1 MSDKKRQKIYEALVE
16 GAYHGLTDE
25 SLHKFTVE
33 RCPKTTKKNIVLA
46 SRLALEDPHVK
57 DVNALQVIYAL
68 AINLRLEGR
77 TGEATEENA
86 TPAESQ
92 GVTAH

>member
-1 MSDKKRQKIYEALVE
+1 MSDKKRQKIYDALVE

-25 SLHKFTVE
+25 SLHKFIIE
-33 RCPKTTKKNIVLA
+33 SCPKTTKKNIVRA

-68 AINLRLEGR
+68 AIKLRLEGR
-77 TGEATEENA
+77 TGDPTEQDA

-92 GVTAH
+92 GATAH